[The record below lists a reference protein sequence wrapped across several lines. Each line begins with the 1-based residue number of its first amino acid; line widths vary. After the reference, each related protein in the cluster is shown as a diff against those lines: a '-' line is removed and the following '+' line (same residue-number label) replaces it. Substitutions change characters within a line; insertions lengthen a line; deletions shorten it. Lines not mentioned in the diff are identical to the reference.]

1 MRSLKDWA
9 DLLTL
14 LRVSEQADLDFKKT
28 INPQDPLEAI
38 ETAKDI
44 AALANT
50 QGGHIIVGA
59 DDNGVRCTGFPGIS
73 PADAKAIREHIEKA
87 PVGRC
92 LPTPFISVQPPI
104 DVPGQPV
111 QVLVV
116 RVEMAPI
123 APIGVSLSQPKGGKL
138 VVHGWCF
145 PYRVG
150 SQTNFL
156 TPDQFGAYESMS
168 ARRAAALL
176 LGIPPEDRGSLRL
189 VYQSGGR
196 ATTTG
201 NGMNRR
207 VRLQSVSPRENVAQF
222 MLLDG
227 PQEHSFDVPLDEV
240 ATVWKAV
247 DAWQV
252 AVRGYLHVGARSES
266 AQYLSAC

>member
-1 MRSLKDWA
+1 MRSLNSWD
-9 DLLTL
+9 DLQTL
-14 LRVSEQADLDFKKT
+14 LSLSEQADLDFKKT

-59 DDNGVRCTGFPGIS
+59 DDDGVRCTGFPGIS
-73 PADAKAIREHIEKA
+73 PADAKAIRDHIEKA

-104 DVPGQPV
+104 DVPGQTV

-123 APIGVSLSQPKGGKL
+123 APIGVNLSQTKGGKL

-176 LGIPPEDRGSLRL
+176 SIIPAVEHGMLELRYLVGGS
-189 VYQSGGR
+189 SGTAFQGK
-196 ATTTG
+196 ALHASLTE
-201 NGMNRR
+201 
-207 VRLQSVSPRENVAQF
+207 VSLSENVAR
-222 MLLDG
+222 LVVHDG
-227 PQEHSFDVPLDEV
+227 QDKPMAVPLDEV
-240 ATVWKAV
+240 VTVWRDGKT
-247 DAWQV
+247 WQV
-252 AVRGYLHVGARSES
+252 ALRGYVSLETNA
-266 AQYLSAC
+266 AKYFPDC